1 MALRDVIRQVRR
13 ELSDLLFEQQQLLLV
28 QGPNLEARFQSLIG
42 KYQGEL
48 EQIQL
53 DLRRARRSLELRRS
67 HLVRGESLDL
77 AQLERQLDQE
87 LWQYRRRVQDQKD
100 KQEAGE
106 QRLRKLRSAETS
118 AAMRSLYRQLVK
130 RLHPDLHPVQTQQQQ
145 QLWFDVQK
153 AYQWGDWERLE
164 TLLAVTE
171 DEFEETPEELARLQA
186 RLGQL
191 SLDLRELRQSFPFS
205 LSQQLEDKG
214 WIDQQVGQLKLEI
227 VLERQRLAK
236 VDSVLQEFQV

>member
-1 MALRDVIRQVRR
+1 MALRDVIRRVRR

-42 KYQGEL
+42 KYQSEL

-53 DLRRARRSLELRRS
+53 DLRRARRSLELRRAS
-67 HLVRGESLDL
+67 LVRGESLDL

-130 RLHPDLHPVQTQQQQ
+130 RLHPDLHPVQTPQQQ

-171 DEFEETPEELARLQA
+171 DEFEESPEELSRLQT
-186 RLGQL
+186 RLAQL
-191 SLDLRELRQSFPFS
+191 SLDLQELRQSFPFS
-205 LSQQLEDKG
+205 LSQQLEDKA
-214 WIDQQVGQLKLEI
+214 WIDQQAGQLKLEI